1 MKSSDYVN
9 SVIVEYTEGIQVIK
23 AFNQSS
29 SSYQK
34 YTGAVT
40 DFKNFTLDWFR
51 STWGLMNLGAAILP
65 STLLG
70 MLPVGVLLYCS
81 VLCRRPI

>member
-1 MKSSDYVN
+1 MAVYGIMMRNYNTQYEKYMKGSDYVN

-34 YTGAVT
+34 YSNAVT

-65 STLLG
+65 
-70 MLPVGVLLYCS
+70 
-81 VLCRRPI
+81 